1 VYRRGFLLPL
11 LLIVIGVVAF
21 FVNIGVFDVRVL
33 LRLLNLWPLILV
45 LLGVELIITRTLP
58 RRAVPAVSL
67 LVLLVVVVAAIV
79 FVILAPIGGI
89 AGTQQSV
96 ASDRIDGLS
105 AANLEL
111 DFGAAEVNLRGGGL
125 GDELYRGRFEFSAA
139 EQTPLVHL
147 DRSSG
152 TLRIEQQ
159 QRLPRITF
167 GLPPD
172 RDRVD
177 LSLTDRIP
185 WTVRLH
191 GGALRS
197 TLDLGGLDTS
207 KLQLS
212 GGANTTDITLRA
224 PKGLVAVVISGGAT
238 SVTLHIPPG
247 SAARV
252 RVTGGASDLEVDG
265 SHHRGIGDKPWETE
279 GYGQAADRFDIRVS
293 GGATHARLLTH
304 P

>member
-1 VYRRGFLLPL
+1 M
-11 LLIVIGVVAF
+11 
-21 FVNIGVFDVRVL
+21 GVFDVRVL
-33 LRLLNLWPLILV
+33 LRLLSLWPLILV

-58 RRAVPAVSL
+58 RRVVPAVSL
-67 LVLLVVVVAAIV
+67 LVLLVVVAAAIAYA
-79 FVILAPIGGI
+79 ILAPGGL
-89 AGTQQSV
+89 AGTQQST
-96 ASDRIDGLS
+96 ASDRIDGLA

-139 EQTPLVHL
+139 EQPPLVRL

-152 TLRIEQQ
+152 TLRVEQQ

-172 RDRVD
+172 RDHVD
-177 LSLTDRIP
+177 LSLSDRIP
-185 WTVRLH
+185 WTLRIQ

-197 TLDLGGLDTS
+197 TFDLGGLDTS

-224 PKGLVAVVISGGAT
+224 PKGLVLVEISGGAT
-238 SVTLHIPPG
+238 SVTLRIPPG

-252 RVTGGASDLEVDG
+252 RVSGGASDLEVDG
-265 SHHRGIGDKPWETE
+265 SHQRGIGDKPWETE
-279 GYGQAADRFDIRVS
+279 GYGQAPDRFDIRVT
-293 GGATHARLLTH
+293 GGATRVRLLTH